1 MNRKYGNKWSKIA
14 KEYGNRTDNT
24 CWRRWKFLTEN
35 IRKNMNGNNK
45 GNYGNED
52 EQKDKKN
59 KVIFKVLK
67 NE

>member
-1 MNRKYGNKWSKIA
+1 MLFRS
-14 KEYGNRTDNT
+14 
-24 CWRRWKFLTEN
+24 KFLTEN